1 MNMKKNCRKNIGI
14 LYRENNTNE
23 IGNNLEKVL

>member
-1 MNMKKNCRKNIGI
+1 MNMKKNCRKNIRI

-23 IGNNLEKVL
+23 IRNNLEKVL